1 MALVQKQP
9 YVSMEQNR
17 EPRDKPTHLKSINLP
32 QRREEYKVEIR
43 QCLQQ
48 VILGQLDNCME
59 INDVR
64 THPHTMQ
71 KINSK
76 WLKDMTPWDI

>member
-17 EPRDKPTHLKSINLP
+17 EPRNKPIHLKSINLP
-32 QRREEYKVEIR
+32 QRREDYEVEIR

-48 VILGQLDNCME
+48 VILRLLNNYME

-64 THPHTMQ
+64 EHPHTMQ
-71 KINSK
+71 KQK
-76 WLKDMTPWDI
+76 QKQKTKLKMA